1 VSTGTLAHES
11 AKGRWVQRAQWIS
24 VLVAVAVVA
33 AFLVLLTREHRVVPI
48 TSVGTLS
55 PGDIE
60 TVVGQRAGVSAGD
73 GGPAASASLDRPA
86 GLAYD
91 RNRNLLIVD
100 SEGDQ
105 VRMVSGGTGTY
116 YGVIAAVGSI
126 YTIAGDGEHGFA
138 GDGGAANR
146 AELALA
152 PSSQIVADAEGN
164 LLIADTGNGRVRV
177 VAGSTGTFYGQT
189 MIAGDIYTLIG
200 GGTVNPSVAGGVG
213 PQDASLA
220 APVGI
225 AVDANGNVVMSDA
238 DEGSVDVLA
247 EATGTFWGH
256 PMISGLVYRIGGTN
270 RGGPVAP
277 CTGGEA
283 RKATAD
289 VLGAPAGL
297 DIDPAGNVVVA
308 LSGAHCVAV
317 ISNAGG
323 QYYGLAMSAGRLYP
337 IAGGGDGTTADR
349 GLALKATLVDPVA
362 VTLDGTGDVIV
373 ADASSSGGGNRVR
386 VIGESNVT
394 NWGVTIRPLT
404 ISTVTGTGAAG
415 FSGDRGPAT
424 LASIN
429 QPSGVALDDDGDLL
443 VADSANNRVRE
454 VIGSSSLATS
464 TSTSAPLPTAVQA
477 VIPAAVA
484 TTTTT
489 VSPTTTTVK
498 PTTTTVRPT
507 TTTTTTTVKPTTT
520 TTTSKPATSSST
532 QSPTVGYRLI
542 GANGEVAPFG
552 DAPLA
557 KSTAGD
563 GVVTK
568 VVAVAAAPHLSRFW
582 EFSATGLVE
591 AFNGAVSYGSPSK
604 VSAPIAAAAST
615 PDGRGYWLAGSD
627 GKVYPFGDA
636 SVLDPVTLTSSAPI
650 VSMAVSA
657 GGRGYW
663 LVAADG
669 TVYPVGDAMSFGA
682 INGATITTMASTSDG
697 EGYWLASSAGQV
709 YAFGDA
715 NTYGGTS
722 GPVVAIVPTPDGAGY
737 WLVGQ
742 NGRVADGGSAAPL
755 VSRTTPTPPIVA
767 AIAG

>member
-1 VSTGTLAHES
+1 MA
-11 AKGRWVQRAQWIS
+11 AA
-24 VLVAVAVVA
+24 VAVAVLA
-33 AFLVLLTREHRVVPI
+33 AVLVLLTGEHHVVPT

-60 TVVGQRAGVSAGD
+60 TVVGKGAGVSAGD
-73 GGPAASASLDRPA
+73 GGPAASASLGRPA

-91 RNRNLLIVD
+91 RNRNLLVVD
-100 SEGDQ
+100 SAGAQ
-105 VRMVSGGTGTY
+105 IRMVSGGTGTY
-116 YGVIAAVGSI
+116 YGAIAAVGSI

-177 VAGSTGTFYGQT
+177 VAGSTGTFYSQA
-189 MIAGDIYTLIG
+189 MVAGDIYTLIG
-200 GGTVNPSVAGGVG
+200 GGTVNPSVAAGIS
-213 PQDASLA
+213 PQVASLA
-220 APVGI
+220 APVGV

-238 DEGSVDVLA
+238 NEGSVDVLA
-247 EATGTFWGH
+247 EVTGTFWGH
-256 PMISGLVYRIGGTN
+256 PMISGLLYRIGGTN
-270 RGGPVAP
+270 RGGPVTS
-277 CTGGEA
+277 CTTGDA

-297 DIDPAGNVVVA
+297 DIDPTGNIVVA

-317 ISNAGG
+317 ISNASGL
-323 QYYGLAMSAGRLYP
+323 YYGQAMSAGRLYP
-337 IAGGGDGTTADR
+337 IAGGGNGALADH
-349 GLALKATLVDPVA
+349 GLALRATLVDPIA
-362 VTLDGTGDVIV
+362 VTLDSTGDVIV

-386 VIGESNVT
+386 VVGESNVT
-394 NWGVTIRPLT
+394 NWGVAIHPLM
-404 ISTVTGTGAAG
+404 ISTVTGTGVAA
-415 FSGDRGPAT
+415 FSGDRGPAAH
-424 LASIN
+424 ASLN
-429 QPSGVALDDDGDLL
+429 QPTGVALDDGGDLL

-454 VIGSSSLATS
+454 VIGTSEPAAT
-464 TSTSAPLPTAVQA
+464 TATNAPLPTAVQA

-489 VSPTTTTVK
+489 IRPTTTTVE

-507 TTTTTTTVKPTTT
+507 TTTTKPTTT
-520 TTTSKPATSSST
+520 TTTSKLATSPST
-532 QSPTVGYRLI
+532 VPPAVGYRLI

-552 DAPLA
+552 DAPSP
-557 KSTAGD
+557 KSTSGD
-563 GVVTK
+563 GLLTK
-568 VVAVAAAPHLSRFW
+568 VVAVAATPHLYRFW
-582 EFSATGLVE
+582 EFTATGLVE
-591 AFNGAVSYGSPSK
+591 AYNGAVSYGSPSI
-604 VSAPIAAAAST
+604 VSAPIVAAAST
-615 PDGRGYWLAGSD
+615 ADGRGYWLAGSD

-636 SVLDPVTLTSSAPI
+636 SAFAPVSPRSSSPI

-669 TVYPVGDAMSFGA
+669 TVYAVGNAASFGA
-682 INGATITTMASTSDG
+682 VNGATITTMTSTPDG

-715 NTYGGTS
+715 KSYGGTS
-722 GPVVAIVPTPDGAGY
+722 GPIVAIVPTPTGTGY
-737 WLVGQ
+737 WLVTQ
-742 NGRVADGGSAAPL
+742 NGRVADGGSASPL
-755 VSRTTPTPPIVA
+755 VSPTTLTPPIVA